1 MIITKMHIAGFGAV
15 RDRKLEPG
23 DGLTVLYGP
32 NEAGKSSAL
41 YFIRAMLY
49 GFPGRQMPAQRGEP
63 ADGGP
68 HGGELSASDRDGNV
82 WIVRRFA
89 GSTDGGTSGGR
100 EKLSVTV
107 DDGSGE
113 IREATLSEM
122 ERLLLGGVSGHMFN
136 QLFALS
142 LSELQELRSLQSE
155 EMNRYLFHAGIG
167 GGSGIIRAERR
178 LTQEMDKLYKPRGRV
193 QESAKII
200 QSIGQLRGGL
210 AESRSYLPQY
220 NEAVAG
226 LKEIESELARLDER
240 RSVSSEELQLL
251 RKAAEIR
258 PVWLVWKEH
267 RLELSDLP
275 EGGVF
280 PLNGLKRWEVLQE
293 EFRAVSLGLAKAE
306 RSLETLDARLEGLP
320 VHEALEAHGPVI
332 DELWTRHP
340 LIEERR
346 RETRKLRE
354 DRRLLAERL
363 SIILQSIDPSW
374 QAQQLSAFRVSAA
387 EREDIRRMGA
397 SFAGYDRRM
406 EALSHE
412 RRSAQKALAAAEADL
427 KEARRSLQEE
437 QGKGESHFYMIKPE
451 APRETLALWGRLQL
465 EADRWREARLARSEA
480 GPSPAVESGR
490 AAEMPALYTKLLIGM
505 SLLTV
510 LLPGVLLAADSYTA
524 AGAAAAVL
532 LAADGYVWWSGR
544 KEASVSRGG
553 DSSRSGGLK
562 DTGTDSDE
570 GEEVARLFTVLIED
584 PYAAPAGEAGLQ
596 RGRGQAGK
604 SAGYDPVLL
613 ESRLRETRKL
623 MEEWQGWHHRLQRL
637 EAEAASAEDR
647 VAQQETELRH
657 IERVLEQE
665 ARRFAELEGQWEAW
679 LEGKQL
685 PVSLS
690 PEGVVDIL
698 ASAEQGNELI
708 RQMKSLDAK
717 ISLLDCE
724 EAEYAAACQEVCR
737 LTGTASAVGGDLHE
751 GNGWRIS
758 RTDMGTDHQADAI
771 SALAELYRQWERYRE
786 GMSERKHLL
795 DRKAELQRELDEL
808 KEVMAGL
815 IEQEKGLLLAAEA
828 SDEEAYLRRGMAV
841 VRREE
846 LLQEIRK
853 AEVAMFSGWDEDS
866 RKRLEALLE
875 RMDQPELESA
885 CREKE
890 AALAEDDEL
899 RDELRERK
907 GRLLQ
912 EKENLGRKGAEEDSL
927 QQLEEQQAALK
938 EIVSEYAIR
947 SIGAELIRQTRKIYE
962 EEKQPH
968 VLKLASGYFSRL
980 TGGKYARVLM
990 RMEDQM
996 LLVAESGGTLVESV
1010 RLSRGTAEQLYF
1022 AMRLALVE
1030 LMTGEDGLPLVL
1042 DDVFVNFDRVR
1053 LQHALEVLRE
1063 VSGARQVM
1071 LLTCHEHVASMIREL
1086 HPSAKLITM

>member
-1 MIITKMHIAGFGAV
+1 MNITKMHIAGFGAV
-15 RDRKLEPG
+15 RDRKLAPG
-23 DGLTVLYGP
+23 GGLTVLYGP

-63 ADGGP
+63 ATGGP
-68 HGGELSASDRDGNV
+68 HGGELSALDRDGNV
-82 WIVRRFA
+82 WTVRRFA
-89 GSTDGGTSGGR
+89 GSTEGGTSGGR
-100 EKLSVTV
+100 ERLSVTV

-113 IREATLSEM
+113 IREASQSEL
-122 ERLLLGGVSGHMFN
+122 ERVLLGGVSSHMFS

-178 LTQEMDKLYKPRGRV
+178 LAQEMDKLYKPRGRV

-210 AESRSYLPQY
+210 AEGRSYLPKY

-226 LKEIESELARLDER
+226 LKEIEAELARLEER
-240 RSVSSEELQLL
+240 RSASSEELQLL

-258 PVWLVWKEH
+258 PVWLAWKEH
-267 RLELSDLP
+267 RLELSALP

-293 EFRAVSLGLAKAE
+293 ESRAVSLGLAKAE

-320 VHEALEAHGPVI
+320 VHEALEAHGLVI
-332 DELWTRHP
+332 DELWSRHP
-340 LIEERR
+340 LMEERR

-374 QAQQLSAFRVSAA
+374 KAEQLSDFRVSAA

-465 EADRWREARLARSEA
+465 EADRWREARLARSQA
-480 GPSPAVESGR
+480 GPSPVVENGR
-490 AAEMPALYTKLLIGM
+490 AAGMPALYTKLLTGM

-510 LLPGVLLAADSYTA
+510 LLPGALLAADSYTA
-524 AGAAAAVL
+524 AGAAAVLL

-544 KEASVSRGG
+544 KEASA
-553 DSSRSGGLK
+553 SRSGVPKEAGAE
-562 DTGTDSDE
+562 SDE
-570 GEEVARLFTVLIED
+570 GAEVARLFSVLIED
-584 PYAAPAGEAGLQ
+584 PYAAPAGEAGLP
-596 RGRGQAGK
+596 RGRGQAGR
-604 SAGYDPVLL
+604 SAGHDPVLL

-647 VAQQETELRH
+647 VSQQETELRH

-665 ARRFAELEGQWEAW
+665 AKRFAELEGQWEAW

-698 ASAEQGNELI
+698 ASAEQGNELL

-717 ISLLDCE
+717 ISLLDRE
-724 EAEYAAACQEVCR
+724 EAEYAAACQELCR
-737 LTGTASAVGGDLHE
+737 VTGIISTVGSENHDE
-751 GNGWRIS
+751 NGRSMS
-758 RTDMGTDHQADAI
+758 RTGMGADHKADAI
-771 SALAELYRQWERYRE
+771 SSLAELYRKWERYRE

-795 DRKAELQRELDEL
+795 ERKAELQREQSEL
-808 KEVMAGL
+808 KQEMAGL
-815 IEQEKGLLLAAEA
+815 MEQEKELLLSAKAR
-828 SDEEAYLRRGMAV
+828 DEETYLRRGMAV

-846 LLQEIRK
+846 LLQEIRR
-853 AEVAMFSGWDEDS
+853 AEIAMFSGWDESS

-875 RMDQPELESA
+875 NMDQPMLDSA
-885 CREKE
+885 CRDKE
-890 AALAEDDEL
+890 ADLAGDDEL

-912 EKENLGRKGAEEDSL
+912 EKENLGRKGAEEDTL

-996 LLVAESGGTLVESV
+996 LLAAESGGTLVESV

-1042 DDVFVNFDRVR
+1042 DDIFVNFDRVR
-1053 LQHALEVLRE
+1053 LQHALEVLRD
-1063 VSGARQVM
+1063 VSDARQVM
-1071 LLTCHEHVASMIREL
+1071 LLTCHEHVASMIHEL